1 VIWVDL
7 IALARELLRQESEA
21 SRRSAISRA
30 YYGAFNLARR
40 HLEADGTP
48 INNRGA
54 HKKVWQAFGLADQ
67 AAPEAREAWQ
77 TVGKLGMALS
87 SLRNQA
93 DYVDEFPGLESQAAS
108 AVVTAERILE
118 LLPRLELAD

>member
-1 VIWVDL
+1 MIWVDL
-7 IALARELLRQESEA
+7 IALARELLHQGSEA

-40 HLEADGTP
+40 CLEAEGTP
-48 INNRGA
+48 IKNRGA
-54 HKKVWQAFGLADQ
+54 HKKVWQAFELADQ

-77 TVGKLGMALS
+77 MVGELGRALS
-87 SLRNQA
+87 SVRNQA
-93 DYVDEFPGLESQAAS
+93 DYADEFPGLESQAAS
-108 AVVTAERILE
+108 AVVTAERILD